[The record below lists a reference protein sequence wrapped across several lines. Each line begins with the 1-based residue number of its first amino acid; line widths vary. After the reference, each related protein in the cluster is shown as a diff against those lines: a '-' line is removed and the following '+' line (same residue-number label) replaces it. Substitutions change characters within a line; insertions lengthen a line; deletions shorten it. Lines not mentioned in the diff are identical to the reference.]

1 MQLTLNRLHGTLTS
15 LTLKLPLPRQ
25 KRNLYLPQAHVCISS
40 TTRIGAELGY
50 DISILRDGIGDRDI
64 PGAKA
69 NELVDVSIS
78 FNLYFHLGVGLKNVG
93 KGKWEDG

>member
-1 MQLTLNRLHGTLTS
+1 MYA
-15 LTLKLPLPRQ
+15 K
-25 KRNLYLPQAHVCISS
+25 AHVCISS

-69 NELVDVSIS
+69 KELVDVSVHLIS
-78 FNLYFHLGVGLKNVG
+78 AM
-93 KGKWEDG
+93 